1 MADRAGNEDELRIQ
15 VCYAEPARQVL
26 HELILPVGATITDA
40 LMKSGIAERLPAA
53 ELEACKVGIYG
64 KLKTRETVLRDRD
77 RVEIYRPLQAD
88 PKDARRR
95 RAEKKT
101 RNKV

>member
-1 MADRAGNEDELRIQ
+1 MADKAGNEGELRIQ
-15 VCYAEPARQVL
+15 VCYAEPVRQVL
-26 HELILPVGATITDA
+26 HELTLPAGASIADA
-40 LMKSGIAERLPAA
+40 IVKSGIAEHLPAA

-77 RVEIYRPLQAD
+77 RVEIYRPLLAD

-101 RNKV
+101 RNKT